1 MNVEE
6 LYDYFV
12 SIPGVEPTFPF
23 DEVTLVMKL
32 MGKMIALIPLDAEVK
47 TVSLKCD
54 PDKAVELR
62 QRYSSVQA
70 AFHMHKR
77 YWNSIE
83 LLGDMPDE
91 EIMQWINHSIDEV
104 VKKMPKKIQREYY
117 GKGDE

>member
-1 MNVEE
+1 
-6 LYDYFV
+6 
-12 SIPGVEPTFPF
+12 
-23 DEVTLVMKL
+23 
-32 MGKMIALIPLDAEVK
+32 
-47 TVSLKCD
+47 
-54 PDKAVELR
+54 
-62 QRYSSVQA
+62 
-70 AFHMHKR
+70 MHKR

>member
-6 LYDYFV
+6 QYDYFV

-83 LLGDMPDE
+83 LSGDMPDE
-91 EIMQWINHSIDEV
+91 EIVQWINHSIDEV
-104 VKKMPKKIQREYY
+104 VKKMPKKMQREYY